1 MFTLLQFY
9 FYILAVSSALLCV
22 YILCNLYNLVWIIC
36 PQLGTMYRIIC
47 RYQEH
52 TMGLSNDN
60 SIPHHNAN
68 NANARNASHPNMI
81 RFKSCNS
88 DEDVTIPL
96 AGTLA

>member
-1 MFTLLQFY
+1 MFTFQFY

-52 TMGLSNDN
+52 TMGLNEN
-60 SIPHHNAN
+60 SVSHNAN
-68 NANARNASHPNMI
+68 NANTNRNSSHPNMI
-81 RFKSCNS
+81 RFKSCNAS

-96 AGTLA
+96 AGR